1 MVRLPQNLR
10 EYLDE
15 IADMN
20 DEIEQDKKN
29 ELSILNQSSLFV
41 N

>member
-20 DEIEQDKKN
+20 EEIEQDKKN